1 MSARDELKE
10 AIALMDRNEKAM
22 LLITLEAMA
31 VAKSKSARTRRLN
44 DFIRWFSEYNAAR
57 RNQPAGC
64 VE

>member
-1 MSARDELKE
+1 MSDELKE

-22 LLITLEAMA
+22 LAHTLRAMA
-31 VAKSKSARTRRLN
+31 VAKSKSVRTRRLN

-57 RNQPAGC
+57 ENPTAGC